1 MTVVLPLLLPP
12 SRRAMNL
19 LLLLLLLVVEVEVEV
34 VVLSRW
40 KKFLDAGGLG
50 RGECE
55 ERLEPPPSRKY
66 GCMRMRIEIEKR
78 SFFSMGFF

>member
-12 SRRAMNL
+12 PLRRPIMN
-19 LLLLLLLVVEVEVEV
+19 LLLLLLVVEVEVEV

-55 ERLEPPPSRKY
+55 ERLELPPSRKY
-66 GCMRMRIEIEKR
+66 PGCMRIGIELN
-78 SFFSMGFF
+78 